1 MKLKEIKID
10 SAKADVG
17 AWVGDIPEMGDL
29 RLKVRGTGNAD
40 YRRRQQR
47 LVDALP
53 RQFKVGGRVD
63 PDKMDEIT
71 TTCLVDDILLDWE
84 GIEDDTGKALP
95 FSKEQARTMLEDPD
109 LRRFRDAVVW
119 AAGVV
124 AETEAATGE
133 DNAGNSPKP

>member
-10 SAKADVG
+10 AAKADQG

-29 RLKVRGTGNAD
+29 RLKVRGSGNAD
-40 YRRRQQR
+40 YRRRMQR

-53 RQFKVGGRVD
+53 RQFKAGGRVD
-63 PDKMDEIT
+63 PDKMDQIT
-71 TTCLVDDILLDWE
+71 TTCLLDDVLLDWE
-84 GIEDDTGKALP
+84 GIEDDAGNPLP
-95 FSKEQARTMLEDPD
+95 FSKEQARAMIEDPD

-124 AETEAATGE
+124 AETDAATGE
-133 DNAGNSPKP
+133 DNAGN